1 MWRVRGHDPEAAPL
15 SRPGAPQHPL
25 PRRRR
30 RRRRGQL
37 PGAGRRRWT
46 ACRSSTPSRP
56 TRRPR
61 SWAGWLRSGCSFDV
75 ASPAEV
81 AMALAAG
88 ADPSRISYG
97 NTIKKEAD
105 IAARLRAGRPPVRLR
120 QRGRAGQDRPRRAG
134 RRVFCRILTTRR
146 GCRLAAVA
154 QVRLHARH
162 GARAADPRRRHGCRA
177 LGRVVPCRLAA
188 EEPGRLGG
196 STGRGGRACSA
207 TSRPSASS
215 SAWSISAA
223 ASRRP
228 TAPPCRTPRPTAP
241 RSWPRCAVSSAT
253 ASRS

>member
-25 PRRRR
+25 SRRRR

-37 PGAGRRRWT
+37 PGPGGGAGRR
-46 ACRSSTPSRP
+46 ADLL
-56 TRRPR
+56 RRQGQPGARDPGAGWPR
-61 SWAGWLRSGCSFDV
+61 SAARSTWRARARSRW
-75 ASPAEV
+75 PWPP
-81 AMALAAG
+81 G

-105 IAARLRAGRPPVRLR
+105 IAGAFALGVRLFAFDSEAELAKIA
-120 QRGRAGQDRPRRAG
+120 RAAPGS
-134 RRVFCRILTTRR
+134 RVFCRILTTRR

-154 QVRLHARH
+154 QVRLRARH
-162 GARAADPRRRHGCRA
+162 GARAADPRRRDGRGA

-196 STGRGGRACSA
+196 GAGRGRRPVPRPRGRRHRA
-207 TSRPSASS
+207 RHGQ
-215 SAWSISAA
+215 
-223 ASRRP
+223 SRRRLP
-228 TAPPCRTPRPTAP
+228 HALPHRRARRRGLWLP
-241 RSWPRCAVSSAT
+241 RSWPRCAAISAT